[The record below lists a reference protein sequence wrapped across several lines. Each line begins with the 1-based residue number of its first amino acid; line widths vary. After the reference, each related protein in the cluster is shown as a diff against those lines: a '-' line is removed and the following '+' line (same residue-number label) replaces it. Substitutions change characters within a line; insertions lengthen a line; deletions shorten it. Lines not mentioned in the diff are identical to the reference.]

1 MSAHSRN
8 TIIII
13 LFQPVAD
20 MEGAGAGGD
29 VEELVG
35 QDCGHY
41 MLCAVGLFAFY
52 FILFYYYLFYCI

>member
-1 MSAHSRN
+1 
-8 TIIII
+8 
-13 LFQPVAD
+13 